1 MFIIYTI
8 LAIILSS
15 IIEAGRIKLTY
26 GKTQNVNKVVSFTIG
41 ASLFGVC
48 LALIYGGDYYYT
60 PDFFEILIYSIFYAS
75 VRGILYDPIL
85 NLLRGKEIDYTSLTT
100 NSLTDF
106 IERVGFN
113 WDFWNE
119 RLIYTLVAL
128 CSGLLYHILY

>member
-1 MFIIYTI
+1 MFIVYTI
-8 LAIILSS
+8 LAVILSS
-15 IIEAGRIKLTY
+15 VIEAGRIKLAY
-26 GKTQNVNKVVSFTIG
+26 GKTQNVNKVVSVTIG
-41 ASLFGVC
+41 AALFGVC

-60 PDFFEILIYSIFYAS
+60 PDFFEILIYSIFYVS

-85 NLLRGKEIDYTSLTT
+85 NLLRGKEINYTSLTT

-119 RLIYTLVAL
+119 RLVYTLVGL